1 MKKFYTEEFKKMTVE
16 LSYTSDKPV
25 AEMCK
30 DLGISNSILYRW
42 RKDMSVDAK
51 LPDSQE
57 VKELKK
63 KLSNLELEN
72 QILKKALAICN
83 RM

>member
-25 AEMCK
+25 VEMCK

-42 RKDMSVDAK
+42 RKDMNVDAK
-51 LPDSQE
+51 SPDSQE

>member
-1 MKKFYTEEFKKMTVE
+1 MNKFYTEEFKKMTVE

-25 AEMCK
+25 AEMCN

-51 LPDSQE
+51 SPDSQE
-57 VKELKK
+57 MKELKK

>member
-1 MKKFYTEEFKKMTVE
+1 MKKFYTEEFKKMTLE
-16 LSYTSDKPV
+16 LSYTSDKPIS
-25 AEMCK
+25 EICK

-51 LPDSQE
+51 SPDSQE

>member
-51 LPDSQE
+51 PPDSQE

>member
-1 MKKFYTEEFKKMTVE
+1 
-16 LSYTSDKPV
+16 
-25 AEMCK
+25 
-30 DLGISNSILYRW
+30 
-42 RKDMSVDAK
+42 MSVDAK

-57 VKELKK
+57 MKELKK

>member
-25 AEMCK
+25 VAEVCK

-42 RKDMSVDAK
+42 RKDMIVDAK
-51 LPDSQE
+51 SPDSQE

-63 KLSNLELEN
+63 KLS
-72 QILKKALAICN
+72 
-83 RM
+83 